1 MKKNNVEDI
10 YQLSPMQQ
18 GMLFHTLY
26 APDSGVYCQ
35 QLNCSLTGTLNV
47 EAFKAAWQQVVA
59 RHVILRTAFI
69 WERKDV
75 PLQVVYRQVKLPIEI
90 HSWLGLSPQE
100 QQQQLQDFLESD
112 RDRGFQLD
120 KAPLMRLSLIQM
132 SDEVYQFIWSY
143 HHIILDGWSLP
154 LVFTEV
160 LGRYEALS
168 EGQELQLPP
177 TRSYREYIAWLQKQ
191 NMAVAEQFWR
201 QTLQGVTTP
210 TPLVVDKPHHS
221 LSGSQSYSK
230 QIVTL
235 SSAATAELVSFAR
248 QHQLTLNTLVQAAWA
263 ILLWRYS
270 GDDVVFGVTVSGRSP
285 AILGVESIVGIF
297 INTLPMR
304 VELSAED
311 TVLPKLKQIH
321 KQQVEMSTYEYT
333 PLVEIQGMSD
343 VPRGLP
349 LFESIVVFENYP
361 VDAALQEHAQKLH
374 ISDVCAFERTNYPL
388 TIEAQ
393 PGVEL
398 SLRFVYDTQRF
409 DTATVTR
416 MMGHFQT
423 LLEGIVT
430 NPEQRLADLPLLN
443 VSERQQLLM
452 KWNDTQS
459 DYPQDKCIHQLF
471 EKQVELTP
479 NAVALVYQNE
489 QLSYRELN
497 TRANQLA
504 HYLQS
509 LGVGPEVLVGIC
521 VERSLEMIVGLL
533 GILKAGGAYVPLDPT
548 YPQERL
554 EFMLHDSQIKVL
566 LTLQGLV
573 VQLPHKMQIV
583 HLDAD
588 WEAIEQNSTE
598 NPIVGATPKNLAYVI
613 YTSGSTG
620 KPKGVMIPHQSLVN
634 FTQSATVEYRLN
646 QHDRILQFAS
656 ISFDAAAEEIYPCLT
671 CGGTL
676 VLRTQEMLSSVLQFL
691 QQCKDLELTV
701 LDLPTAYWHQI
712 CSDLASADLALPDSL
727 RLVIIGGE
735 RALPQAVKI
744 WQERVGTIPELINT
758 YGPTEATVVTTLCKL
773 SGKSTELDEQEVPI
787 GRPIGNAKV
796 YVLDRNLQPVPIG
809 VPGELHIGGTSL
821 AWGYLNRPDLT
832 AEKFIGNPFSDQLG
846 TRLYKTGDLAR
857 YLPDGN
863 IEFIGRIDHQVKI
876 RGFRIELLEIEAVL
890 AQHPSVKQVL
900 AIAREDVPG
909 DKRLVAYIVHH
920 QEQVPKV
927 SELRSLLKA
936 KLPDYMVPSAFVML
950 EAMPLTP
957 NGKVNRQA
965 LPAPDTLRPD
975 LEATFVA
982 PRTSTEEVMAQ
993 IWTQVLR
1000 LERVGVN
1007 DNFYDLGGHSLTT
1020 TQLLFRVQNTF
1031 TVVLPLH
1038 ALLETPTVAGMAQAI
1053 DNIRESKPTATVTT
1067 SVTALNA
1074 EAVLDETIRCEGIAV
1089 EFTSQPT
1096 RIFLTGATGF
1106 LGAFLLYELLEQ
1118 TNADIY
1124 CLVRASNVEEGNK
1137 KIRANLQSYLLWNEC
1152 FSSRIISVPGDL
1164 SQPLFG
1170 LGDRQFQLLASTID
1184 VIYHN
1189 GALVNI
1195 VDPYP
1200 KLKAAN
1206 VLGTQEALRLASQI
1220 KVKPLHYISTL
1231 SVFPWQ
1237 EDFSKDHIF
1246 RENDSLDG
1254 GHVAGGYE
1262 QSKWVAEKLVAIA
1275 RTRGLPVRIYR
1286 PGRVSGHSQT
1296 GTCNTDDLMSRT
1308 IKGCVQLGS
1317 VPSLNMMVDMTP
1329 VDYASK
1335 CIVHLSMQKKLLGE
1349 TFHVVNPQPAHW
1361 SNVMTWLCSFGY
1373 SLEVIPYKQWR
1384 AALLKSAEHS
1394 TENTLYPLIPYFGEE
1409 SSDDSVEF
1417 DCQNTLDGLAGTS
1430 IDCPSVSAELLNTYL
1445 SYYIRSGF
1453 LLAPQQID
1461 KVGYSFDKALG
1472 AMTR

>member
-1 MKKNNVEDI
+1 MKKNNIEDI

-35 QLNCSLTGTLNV
+35 QLNCTLTGALDV

-59 RHVILRTAFI
+59 RYVVLRTAFI

-90 HSWLGLSPQE
+90 HSWLGLSPQQ
-100 QQQQLQDFLESD
+100 QQQQLATFIETDQQ
-112 RDRGFQLD
+112 RGFQLD
-120 KAPLMRLSLIQM
+120 KAPLMRLNLIQM
-132 SDEVYQFIWSY
+132 SDEVYQFVWSY

-160 LGRYEALS
+160 LGYYEALS

-210 TPLVVDKPHHS
+210 TPLVVDKPHQS

-361 VDAALQEHAQKLH
+361 VDAALQEHSQKLH
-374 ISDVCAFERTNYPL
+374 ISDVYALERTNYPL
-388 TIEAQ
+388 TLVAQ
-393 PGVEL
+393 PGEQL
-398 SLRFVYDTQRF
+398 SLWFVYDTQRF

-423 LLEGIVT
+423 LLEGMVT
-430 NPEQRLADLPLLN
+430 NPQQRLADLPLLN

-452 KWNDTQS
+452 KWNDTQT

-471 EKQVELTP
+471 EEQVELTP
-479 NAVALVYQNE
+479 NAVALVYQNK
-489 QLSYRELN
+489 QLTYRELN

-509 LGVGPEVLVGIC
+509 LGVGPEVLVSIC
-521 VERSLEMIVGLL
+521 TERSLEMIVGLL

-566 LTLQGLV
+566 LTQEKLV
-573 VQLPHKMQIV
+573 TNLPKHTAHTICLDSQWGVISCESQDNSISDVQPTH
-583 HLDAD
+583 
-588 WEAIEQNSTE
+588 
-598 NPIVGATPKNLAYVI
+598 LAYVI

-620 KPKGVMIPHQSLVN
+620 KPKGVLVTHQGLCNLAQAQTRLFDVN
-634 FTQSATVEYRLN
+634 SDSRV
-646 QHDRILQFAS
+646 LQFAS
-656 ISFDAAAEEIYPCLT
+656 FSFDASIWEVVMALCSGARLCLET
-671 CGGTL
+671 KDSLLPGL
-676 VLRTQEMLSSVLQFL
+676 NLMQSLRTHNITHVTLPPSALAVLPYEELPALRTIVVAGEACSPDLVAQWS
-691 QQCKDLELTV
+691 KDRRFFN
-701 LDLPTAYWHQI
+701 A
-712 CSDLASADLALPDSL
+712 
-727 RLVIIGGE
+727 
-735 RALPQAVKI
+735 
-744 WQERVGTIPELINT
+744 
-758 YGPTEATVVTTLCKL
+758 YGPTESTVCATVAECTDSSNQL
-773 SGKSTELDEQEVPI
+773 SI
-787 GRPIGNAKV
+787 GRPIANTHI
-796 YVLDRNLQPVPIG
+796 YILDSHLQPVPIG
-809 VPGELHIGGTSL
+809 VRGELYISGAGL
-821 AWGYLNRPDLT
+821 ARGYLNRPELT
-832 AEKFIGNPFSDQLG
+832 QEKFIVNPFSQQQEA
-846 TRLYKTGDLAR
+846 RLYKTGDLAR

-890 AQHPSVKQVL
+890 TQHPSVKQVL
-900 AIAREDVPG
+900 VIDREDVPG

-950 EAMPLTP
+950 ETMPLTP

-1038 ALLETPTVAGMAQAI
+1038 VLLETPTVAGMAQAI
-1053 DNIRESKPTATVTT
+1053 DNIRESTLTATATT
-1067 SVTALNA
+1067 SVMELNA
-1074 EAVLDETIRCEGIAV
+1074 EAVLDETIRCEGTPV

-1189 GALVNI
+1189 GALVNF

-1231 SVFPWQ
+1231 AVFPWQ

-1262 QSKWVAEKLVAIA
+1262 QSKWVAEKLIIIA
-1275 RTRGLPVRIYR
+1275 RTRGLPVCIYR

-1308 IKGCVQLGS
+1308 IKGCLQLGS

-1394 TENTLYPLIPYFGEE
+1394 TENALYPLISFFGEE
-1409 SSDDSVEF
+1409 SSDNLVEF

-1445 SYYIRSGF
+1445 SYYVRSGF
-1453 LLAPQQID
+1453 LSAPQQID
-1461 KVGYSFDKALG
+1461 KVGYSFDKAL
-1472 AMTR
+1472 A